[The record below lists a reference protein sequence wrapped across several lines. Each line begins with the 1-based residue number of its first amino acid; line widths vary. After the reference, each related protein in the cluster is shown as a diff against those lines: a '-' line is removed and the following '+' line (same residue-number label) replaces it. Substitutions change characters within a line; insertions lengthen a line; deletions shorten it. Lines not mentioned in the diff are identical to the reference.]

1 MIFFISL
8 QLKGR
13 SASLTTAIADIN
25 KNLLEKVSTGNERAF
40 RELFRQYADVL
51 HNYIHHL
58 TKSHEMA
65 EEVVQDIFLQIW
77 TSRELLGNVRN
88 FRNYLFVISRNHAL
102 NVLKKALREKKRQQ
116 EWEISNTTPLH
127 AEQAPDLEPHLSL
140 IEEAIQQLP
149 PQQQKVWV
157 MSRRQGLKYREIAE
171 KTGLSR
177 ETVKKY
183 LQHATNAITQHVT
196 SRMDLLLL
204 SLLVAHRL

>member
-1 MIFFISL
+1 M
-8 QLKGR
+8 
-13 SASLTTAIADIN
+13 TTVITDIN
-25 KNLLEKVSTGNERAF
+25 KNLLEQVSAGNERAF
-40 RELFRQYADVL
+40 RKLVQQYADIL
-51 HNYIHHL
+51 HNYIHQL

-77 TSRELLGNVRN
+77 TCRELLSDVRN

-102 NVLKKALREKKRQQ
+102 NVLKKALREKKRRQ
-116 EWEISNTTPLH
+116 EWENSHGPFLYADQT
-127 AEQAPDLEPHLSL
+127 DMEPQLSL
-140 IEEAIQQLP
+140 IDEAVLQLP

-157 MSRRQGLKYREIAE
+157 MSRRQGMKYSEIAE

-183 LQHATNAITQHVT
+183 LQHATLSITRHVT

-204 SLLVAHRL
+204 SLLLIVKK